1 MRYLLDTCVVS
12 DVVKGVPAV
21 LRRVRETAPDW
32 LAISSVTLMEIEYGL
47 SLNPERA
54 KKLAPVIAGFIG
66 RIHVLDFTS
75 SDARATAALR
85 ASLKQRG
92 EVIGSFDSLMAGSA
106 LSRGL
111 VLATSNV
118 REFGRIHGL
127 QIEDWRA
134 VE

>member
-12 DVVKGVPAV
+12 DVVKGVPSV
-21 LRRVRETAPDW
+21 LRRTREMDPDW
-32 LAISSVTLMEIEYGL
+32 LAISSVTMMEIEYGL
-47 SLNPERA
+47 KLHPERA

-66 RIHVLDFTS
+66 QIHVLDFTS

-85 ASLKQRG
+85 VSLKQRG
-92 EVIGSFDSLMAGSA
+92 EIIGSFDSLIAGSA

-111 VLATSNV
+111 VVATSSV

-127 QIEDWRA
+127 QVEDWRA
-134 VE
+134 AE

>member
-21 LRRVRETAPDW
+21 LRRVREMDPDW
-32 LAISSVTLMEIEYGL
+32 LAITSVTLMEIEYGL
-47 SLNPERA
+47 KLHPERVA
-54 KKLAPVIAGFIG
+54 KLAPVITGFISQI
-66 RIHVLDFTS
+66 RVLDFTS
-75 SDARATAALR
+75 NDARATAALR
-85 ASLKQRG
+85 AALKHRG
-92 EVIGSFDSLMAGSA
+92 EIIGSFDSLIAGSA
-106 LSRGL
+106 LSRSL

-134 VE
+134 IE